1 MSLSW
6 RSRKERLKV
15 LLKSFGDEDADG
27 IALDRLMHGQNIIG
41 KTGIDFGWL
50 SLFSPHSQSEKTREI
65 DDLRFRDKDLDVV
78 GTLEHGQFG
87 VVSRSSNPYTA
98 K

>member
-6 RSRKERLKV
+6 RSRKERLNV

-41 KTGIDFGWL
+41 KTGIDSG
-50 SLFSPHSQSEKTREI
+50 
-65 DDLRFRDKDLDVV
+65 
-78 GTLEHGQFG
+78 
-87 VVSRSSNPYTA
+87 
-98 K
+98 